1 MTSRPAGPRGG
12 PCRVQGGRL
21 GWPFGRGPRLP
32 LAPACPGEH
41 AARAVFRGWSEGRG
55 LRRQG
60 FRGPEDR
67 LPFLLQVR
75 NCRRSPAFRQQ
86 RVGVSQRDAG
96 SYAGGPHVGKWV
108 PKHLRSR
115 ALLGDGASVT
125 RGGPLVQKEA
135 LVSSRRLPRVTGVSS
150 PAPGADRARSP
161 SVGVPGCR
169 LLVVGPRG
177 HRVLPNS
184 GLQTVRS
191 VPRTMFSDMC
201 TESAVP
207 CVGSAADLH
216 AAQKCR
222 VTYFQCFLPRLS
234 NNQVRGPARR
244 LLDAPPA
251 SLRLLACVV
260 VRGP

>member
-1 MTSRPAGPRGG
+1 MRG
-12 PCRVQGGRL
+12 
-21 GWPFGRGPRLP
+21 
-32 LAPACPGEH
+32 
-41 AARAVFRGWSEGRG
+41 
-55 LRRQG
+55 
-60 FRGPEDR
+60 
-67 LPFLLQVR
+67 
-75 NCRRSPAFRQQ
+75 
-86 RVGVSQRDAG
+86 AG
-96 SYAGGPHVGKWV
+96 S
-108 PKHLRSR
+108 
-115 ALLGDGASVT
+115 GDRASVAPRT
-125 RGGPLVQKEA
+125 GSPSCSRFVIAAGRPHFASSVWGSVSATPAAMPGAHTWDSGFPSTSAVVRCWATVRLPLVQKEA

-169 LLVVGPRG
+169 LFVVGPRG